1 MILWL
6 IICLVVLV
14 WAWPHIWF
22 RMVQDK
28 VEVDVA
34 AEKVQVEQG
43 DEVPVRVTLRNR
55 SWLPCPYV
63 ELTLELPQGL
73 SARADKKERTLRWQT
88 YAFMRQEVTATFACY
103 AIRRGLHELGQRPV
117 VLRMNEGFGLRD
129 LFLSREF
136 RQEIV
141 VLPKVRP
148 MLDVRPELD
157 ALVGDVEVRRWLHPD
172 EAMLRGIRPWQPG
185 DSHRHIAWL
194 ASARSGEWMTKEF
207 STTTDLQAC
216 LLLNAQFYEIPW
228 LGSDVEL
235 FDELCSVTRAVAYAL
250 GRRKVPIAFAS
261 NATSPGQPRR
271 RWYGEQTPAG
281 ITVLLGRFHPLPN
294 GDFAEVLASVPAK
307 VHASAPLVVVAHY
320 LSERHVQLL
329 RQHVLRGRRIHVV
342 WSGDEAG
349 ARRLRQ
355 IGARVVPVE
364 LEIDTGEEVAFDAG
378 SAGSAS

>member
-1 MILWL
+1 MILWFV
-6 IICLVVLV
+6 ICLVALV
-14 WAWPHIWF
+14 STWPHIWF
-22 RMVQDK
+22 RMVRDK
-28 VEVDVA
+28 VEVNVV

-43 DEVPVRVTLRNR
+43 KEIPVRVTLRNR

-63 ELTLELPQGL
+63 ELTLDLSPGL
-73 SARADKKERTLRWQT
+73 TARADKAERTLRWKT
-88 YAFMRQEVTATFACY
+88 YAFMRQEVTATLVCY
-103 AIRRGLHELGQRPV
+103 ATRRGLHELGHRPV

-136 RQEIV
+136 RQDIV
-141 VLPKVRP
+141 VFPKLRP
-148 MLDVRPELD
+148 LLDVRAEMD

-228 LGSDVEL
+228 LGSDVER

-250 GRRKVPIAFAS
+250 GRRKVPIVFAS

-271 RWYGEQTPAG
+271 RWHGEQTPAG
-281 ITVLLGRFHPLPN
+281 IKVLLGHFHPLPN
-294 GDFAEVLASVPAK
+294 CDFAHVLASVPEK
-307 VHASAPLVVVAHY
+307 VQASTPLIVIAHY
-320 LSERHVQLL
+320 LSQQHIHLL
-329 RQHVLRGRRIHVV
+329 RQHVRRGRRVHVV

-349 ARRLRQ
+349 LRRLRDM
-355 IGARVVPVE
+355 GAGVVPVG
-364 LEIDTGEEVAFDAG
+364 LEIDRREVATDG
-378 SAGSAS
+378 ERAGSAS